1 MNQTLTFRRRVA
13 VRSAASTVGPKE
25 GEGPLGWCF
34 DRVLEDDRMGEETFE
49 AAESKMMLTTMR
61 ACLRKA
67 AMTQEAVEVMLAGDL
82 LNQLMASSFAARE
95 LGAPYLGLYGAC
107 STMAEALA
115 VGGMLVES
123 GYRHNALCAA
133 SSHFCTAERQFRS
146 PLELGTQKPPSASR
160 TTTAC
165 GAVLLDGEAYP
176 ALARLTHATLGRVI
190 DYRIKDANHMGAA
203 MAPAVADTL
212 AAHFADTG
220 RGFADYDLVATGDLG
235 WIGREILIRLLQERG
250 ISVDADKLM
259 DCGASIFAREQD
271 AHAGGSGCGCV
282 ASVTAGYILRRIGA
296 GEIRRALVI
305 ASGALLSPTSTQQG
319 ESIPG
324 IAYAVAFQEDS

>member
-1 MNQTLTFRRRVA
+1 
-13 VRSAASTVGPKE
+13 
-25 GEGPLGWCF
+25 
-34 DRVLEDDRMGEETFE
+34 MGEETFE

-95 LGAPYLGLYGAC
+95 LG
-107 STMAEALA
+107 
-115 VGGMLVES
+115 
-123 GYRHNALCAA
+123 
-133 SSHFCTAERQFRS
+133 
-146 PLELGTQKPPSASR
+146 
-160 TTTAC
+160 
-165 GAVLLDGEAYP
+165 
-176 ALARLTHATLGRVI
+176 
-190 DYRIKDANHMGAA
+190 
-203 MAPAVADTL
+203 
-212 AAHFADTG
+212 
-220 RGFADYDLVATGDLG
+220 
-235 WIGREILIRLLQERG
+235 
-250 ISVDADKLM
+250 
-259 DCGASIFAREQD
+259 